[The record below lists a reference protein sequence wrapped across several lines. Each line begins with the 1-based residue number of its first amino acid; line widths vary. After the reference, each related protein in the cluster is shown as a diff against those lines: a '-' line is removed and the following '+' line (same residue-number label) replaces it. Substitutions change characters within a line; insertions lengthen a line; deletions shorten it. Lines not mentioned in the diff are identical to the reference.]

1 LPPESF
7 AGIFR
12 ARLAAGGRA
21 DYRYAR
27 TPQTASQEGAIMT
40 DPAPRPRT
48 VARWRVLALLAA
60 AALLAGCELATGTV
74 RTASQLQDAG
84 IRNPNLQYD
93 NGVATLRYDADPN
106 PLEARTE
113 QDRAAA
119 IIWRNLPFRIDR
131 ITVIADGSFPNR
143 RDYPRALLEQELG
156 PRPANLDR
164 SVADI
169 ARRATLIA
177 VAVALVLMVL
187 VVVVIVLVMRAVRR
201 RPTPQP
207 AGAWPQGGAPQPW
220 GQPGWGQP
228 PPGQQ
233 PWGQPPPPP
242 PPQPW
247 GQPRPQQSWGE
258 TPPQPPPVQ
267 PGAAEDWPTG
277 APRAEAPPRGPG
289 DTQRLEPGPPPP
301 SPPSPEEERG
311 PTPPN

>member
-1 LPPESF
+1 
-7 AGIFR
+7 
-12 ARLAAGGRA
+12 
-21 DYRYAR
+21 
-27 TPQTASQEGAIMT
+27 MT

-207 AGAWPQGGAPQPW
+207 AGVWPQGGAPQPW

-233 PWGQPPPPP
+233 PWGQAPPPP
-242 PPQPW
+242 
-247 GQPRPQQSWGE
+247 RRS
-258 TPPQPPPVQ
+258 
-267 PGAAEDWPTG
+267 PGA
-277 APRAEAPPRGPG
+277 
-289 DTQRLEPGPPPP
+289 
-301 SPPSPEEERG
+301 
-311 PTPPN
+311 